1 MIARQTVMFGKTM
14 RKLMLCQDLPM
25 TKLYGK
31 AHHLN
36 GKQFMII
43 THPMPIAVTMGL
55 LRPRVVISTG
65 LLNLM
70 EEDEIEA
77 VIEHEKYHLRHRDP
91 LQMFLLSMLSVS
103 MWYIPIFKWL
113 SVKYNLIIEV
123 MADKH
128 AISKVGSSDVLGSAL
143 LKILKQGPLP
153 VLTHSHASFAETSIN
168 VRIVH
173 ILDPHTQL
181 SVKLP
186 VLRSIVSMIAA
197 FLLLLAVTA
206 P

>member
-1 MIARQTVMFGKTM
+1 
-14 RKLMLCQDLPM
+14 M
-25 TKLYGK
+25 TEHYGK
-31 AHHLN
+31 AHQLN
-36 GKQFMII
+36 GNQFMVIS
-43 THPMPIAVTMGL
+43 HSMPVAVTMGL
-55 LRPRVVISTG
+55 LKPRIVISSG
-65 LLNLM
+65 LLSLM

-77 VIEHEKYHLRHRDP
+77 VIEHEKYHLRHKDP

-113 SVKYNLIIEV
+113 SEKYNLIIEL

-128 AISKVGSSDVLGSAL
+128 AISKVGKSDVLGSAL

-173 ILDPHTQL
+173 ILDPHTRL
-181 SVKLP
+181 SIKLP
-186 VLRSIVSMIAA
+186 ILRSVISMIAA